1 MGGGWGKRDWI
12 KLRTVKSR
20 ACTSLSHVTGC
31 VCVCVCVCVACL
43 KDTTVVGDEAGWKS
57 LGKSGKMLKE

>member
-1 MGGGWGKRDWI
+1 MGQKGLDKTAYCEESCLYVVESRDG
-12 KLRTVKSR
+12 L
-20 ACTSLSHVTGC
+20 
-31 VCVCVCVCVACL
+31 CVCVCVCVACL